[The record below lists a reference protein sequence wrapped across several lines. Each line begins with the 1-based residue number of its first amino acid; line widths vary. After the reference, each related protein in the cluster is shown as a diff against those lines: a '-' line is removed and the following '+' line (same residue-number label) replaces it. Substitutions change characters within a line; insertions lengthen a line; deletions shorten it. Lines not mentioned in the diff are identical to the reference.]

1 MSDNSIS
8 STTQEFLDV
17 YDITNDMVI
26 LKDGVVSIIMQI
38 GTMNFSLLAEQEQDA
53 IMYTYGALLN
63 SLNFPI
69 QINIQSNV
77 KDASRYLRL
86 LDSQIKQSKSRA
98 KSQLIAEYREFVA
111 NLIHE
116 RNVLEKKFFVV
127 VPTNAAEMGLYTA
140 ESVLPGKTKFDINN
154 YEKTVLIEKAS
165 TILDPRRDHLIAQ
178 FNRVGLFARQ
188 LDTQEIIQNFYINY
202 NPESTEGQE
211 VANSDSYTTPIVKA
225 SLTEEQAPEQ
235 IRQNFRQTFYTET
248 GPIQDDVQEAVKTDR
263 TEEVMEDNV
272 ERRPT
277 TTPKQDE
284 IKAPTLEFR
293 QEEVEI
299 PATKPKQQEVA
310 PAANPINPPAPTR
323 QANSSPS
330 FSEEIP
336 SLQTQINQQNP
347 TIQEAD
353 QALTGYTAD
362 QKQESNPNSTIINK
376 KAHNSPA
383 PVEL

>member
-1 MSDNSIS
+1 MSDNSIN

-86 LDSQIKQSKSRA
+86 LDNQIKQSKSKA

-111 NLIHE
+111 NLIYE

-154 YEKTVLIEKAS
+154 HEKTVLIEKAS
-165 TILDPRRDHLIAQ
+165 AILDPRRDHLIAQ

-211 VANSDSYTTPIVKA
+211 VANSDSYTTPIVRA
-225 SLTEEQAPEQ
+225 SLAEEQDTKR
-235 IRQNFRQTFYTET
+235 IRQNFRQTLYTES
-248 GPIQDDVQEAVKTDR
+248 GALKDDDAA
-263 TEEVMEDNV
+263 
-272 ERRPT
+272 T
-277 TTPKQDE
+277 TTAALDRDE
-284 IKAPTLEFR
+284 IKAPKPEHK
-293 QEEVEI
+293 QEDVEV
-299 PATKPKQQEVA
+299 PAPKPSQQEVT
-310 PAANPINPPAPTR
+310 PTVKPINPPTPTR
-323 QANSSPS
+323 QTSSSSS

-336 SLQTQINQQNP
+336 SLQTQINQENLV
-347 TIQEAD
+347 IQESEQTLA
-353 QALTGYTAD
+353 GYTAN
-362 QKQESNPNSTIINK
+362 QKQEPNPNSTTINK
-376 KAHNSPA
+376 KANDSLAPA
-383 PVEL
+383 EL

>member
-86 LDSQIKQSKSRA
+86 LDNQISQSKSRA

-111 NLIHE
+111 NLIYE

-154 YEKTVLIEKAS
+154 HEKTVLIEKAS
-165 TILDPRRDHLIAQ
+165 AILDPRRDHLIAQ

-211 VANSDSYTTPIVKA
+211 VANSDSYTTPIVRA
-225 SLTEEQAPEQ
+225 SLAEEQDTKR
-235 IRQNFRQTFYTET
+235 IRQNFRQTLHTES
-248 GPIQDDVQEAVKTDR
+248 GQKAEALRD
-263 TEEVMEDNV
+263 DNV
-272 ERRPT
+272 T
-277 TTPKQDE
+277 TSTTMPDQDE
-284 IKAPTLEFR
+284 IKAPLPEHK
-293 QEEVEI
+293 QEAVEV
-299 PATKPKQQEVA
+299 PVPKPKQEEITPTA
-310 PAANPINPPAPTR
+310 RPTNPTFPTR
-323 QANSSPS
+323 QANSSSS

-347 TIQEAD
+347 AIQEPEQTLA
-353 QALTGYTAD
+353 GYTTN
-362 QKQESNPNSTIINK
+362 QKQELNANSTTINK
-376 KAHNSPA
+376 KANDSLA

>member
-86 LDSQIKQSKSRA
+86 LDNQIKQSKSRA

-111 NLIHE
+111 NLIYE

-127 VPTNAAEMGLYTA
+127 VPTNAAEMSLYTA

-154 YEKTVLIEKAS
+154 HEKTVLIEKAS
-165 TILDPRRDHLIAQ
+165 AILDPRRDHLIAQ

-211 VANSDSYTTPIVKA
+211 VANSDSYTTPIVRA
-225 SLTEEQAPEQ
+225 SLAEEQDSKQ
-235 IRQNFRQTFYTET
+235 IRQNFRQTLYTES
-248 GPIQDDVQEAVKTDR
+248 GALKDDDMTTSAAVPD
-263 TEEVMEDNV
+263 
-272 ERRPT
+272 
-277 TTPKQDE
+277 QDE
-284 IKAPTLEFR
+284 IKASSPELK
-293 QEEVEI
+293 QEDVEM
-299 PATKPKQQEVA
+299 PAPKPKQQTVV
-310 PAANPINPPAPTR
+310 PAASPTNPTAPPR
-323 QANSSPS
+323 QASSSPS

-347 TIQEAD
+347 VIQETE
-353 QALTGYTAD
+353 QALAGYTAE
-362 QKQESNPNSTIINK
+362 QKQALNLNSTTINK
-376 KAHNSPA
+376 KANDSPE